1 MVDQDIKDMVI
12 LHDKHIDSLATSIE
26 TLAAGVLETNHKIES
41 MLEIM
46 AKQNILIER
55 MNNLDG
61 NLRESFSRVHKRLDK
76 LETIQSSSDGCTALK
91 IEHQKVDDIKR
102 SQYILRRDLDTVEDE
117 QKTFVGGNA
126 IRWGLVVALAYIA
139 SFGTYV
145 ITTLHDNETGIAVA
159 VIETAKVEENHDAV
173 STQVFNRLVKLEEK
187 E

>member
-91 IEHQKVDDIKR
+91 IEHQKVNDIKR
-102 SQYILRRDLDTVEDE
+102 SQDVLRTDVDTLEKTS
-117 QKTFVGGNA
+117 QTFVTSGT
-126 IRWGLVVALAYIA
+126 IKWGLVLALTYILA
-139 SFGTYV
+139 FGTYV
-145 ITTLHDNETGIAVA
+145 NRTMHY
-159 VIETAKVEENHDAV
+159 IELSTVSNGAEISKVDTNHDAV
-173 STQVFNRLVKLEEK
+173 STHVFDRLVKLEK